1 MVAEDP
7 SLLPSRG
14 VVMVRGYWIVLGAKG
29 SKNGS
34 KFAALME
41 VKVEVIKGQ
50 YHKADSIHNYRP
62 AQSA

>member
-1 MVAEDP
+1 MEV
-7 SLLPSRG
+7 
-14 VVMVRGYWIVLGAKG
+14 K
-29 SKNGS
+29 
-34 KFAALME
+34 E